1 MIPFNTNI
9 THVKI
14 DVEGYEMFVL
24 RGMKRIL
31 EQKPVLYLEMI
42 ESNFQNYSYTST
54 DIINFLEKFG
64 YVGEKIDENNYKF
77 V

>member
-1 MIPFNTNI
+1 
-9 THVKI
+9 
-14 DVEGYEMFVL
+14 
-24 RGMKRIL
+24 
-31 EQKPVLYLEMI
+31 MI

-64 YVGEKIDENNYKF
+64 YIGEKIDENNYKF